1 MRKINYIILLL
12 ILIIAIISLFV
23 YLKKEPITDAEYL
36 EIVKKYN
43 LNEDGSIDF
52 TYHHKVKLNS
62 YYAIN
67 HLGDDFIIYN
77 PEYQKLEIIKSETKM
92 NDGTIV
98 KTPENGYNE
107 FLPQCASNAPSYN
120 QLRQM
125 AVTHTGLDIGSIIN
139 FKYSLHTQNDF
150 FPSLMGE
157 EIFATF
163 YPVKKMKVIITVPAD
178 KKLNYDLKNCTKKP
192 KIKNKNNTKT
202 FIWNF
207 KNIPVVVKENDQS
220 ELGEFSPRLIFS
232 TVNSWENLG
241 KYVNSLVESSMKK
254 NTKLKAD
261 IKKDLP
267 IETDN
272 LLKIIATQKEINEN
286 VGLTKCL
293 PVTYGYKTKSVSK
306 TFYENNG
313 SAFDKALLLTTYLQ
327 CSNIQS
333 TPILVSKYNDFST
346 KVPSLFQFDDFLV
359 LCNDTSGEIYLNPT
373 HEQKNNFHF
382 NIVGKTILNFND
394 KSKPLTKIQKDTNT
408 KNSQKID
415 LNINIEDDLT
425 LKGNYKLTFSGIFNP
440 YYDLYKDEKNVKKEA
455 SGIIND
461 AKIDS
466 AKISEMDQNRSIIN
480 VKFHSDD
487 TLEIKNDYIR
497 WKLPQFSQGFNNRE
511 ISVAQINRQT
521 PLNLKHNFCENY
533 IIKINFADSIK
544 CLNPDTI
551 KTLTNELGSVNI
563 EFQKDGNALLI
574 KKKLII
580 NKSTIQPKSYNDFRK
595 LIVIWQNPHLNEL
608 VLYKIK
614 NNK

>member
-23 YLKKEPITDAEYL
+23 YLKKEPIADAEYL
-36 EIVKKYN
+36 EIVKEYN

-77 PEYQKLEIIKSETKM
+77 PKYQKLEIIKSETKM

-107 FLPQCASNAPSYN
+107 FLPQCAANAPSYN

-157 EIFATF
+157 EIFATY

-192 KIKNKNNTKT
+192 KIKSEKNTKT
-202 FIWNF
+202 FTWNF

-232 TVNSWENLG
+232 TVNSWEKLG
-241 KYVNSLVESSMKK
+241 EYVNSLVENSMKK
-254 NTKLKAD
+254 SEKLKAD
-261 IKKDLP
+261 IKKDLLTK
-267 IETDN
+267 TDN

-382 NIVGKTILNFND
+382 NIVGKTIFNFND
-394 KSKPLTKIQKDTNT
+394 KSKPLTKIQKNTNT

-425 LKGNYKLTFSGIFNP
+425 LKGDYELIFGGIFNS
-440 YYDLYKDEKNVKKEA
+440 YYDLYKDEKNIKKEA
-455 SGIIND
+455 TGIIND

-487 TLEIKNDYIR
+487 TLEIKSDYIR
-497 WKLPQFSQGFNNRE
+497 WKLPQFSQGFNNCK

-521 PLNLKHNFCENY
+521 PLNLKHNLCENY

-551 KTLTNELGSVNI
+551 KTLTNEFGSVNI

-574 KKKLII
+574 KKKLVV
-580 NKSTIQPKSYNDFRK
+580 NKSTIEPKSYNDFRK